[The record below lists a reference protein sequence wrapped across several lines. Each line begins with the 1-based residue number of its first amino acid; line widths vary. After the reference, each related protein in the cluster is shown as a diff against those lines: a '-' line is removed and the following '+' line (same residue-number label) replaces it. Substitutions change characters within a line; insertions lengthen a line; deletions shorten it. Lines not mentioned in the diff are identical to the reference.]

1 MNNIFENIPKLH
13 GRKERILEA
22 NKIIY
27 NKLAEEDAEL
37 ASYYWNYVLVPTHNL
52 IDLGDTNLY
61 KEET

>member
-1 MNNIFENIPKLH
+1 MANILINIPKLH

-27 NKLAEEDAEL
+27 SKLAEEDAEL

-52 IDLGDTNLY
+52 VDLGDTNLY